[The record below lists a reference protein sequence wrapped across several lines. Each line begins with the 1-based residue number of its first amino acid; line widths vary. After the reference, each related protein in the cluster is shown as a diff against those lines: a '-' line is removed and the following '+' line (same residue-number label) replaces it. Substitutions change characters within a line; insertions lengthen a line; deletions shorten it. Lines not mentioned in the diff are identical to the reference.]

1 MTADNK
7 SGLNCSTQ
15 ENSQS
20 VSATSSFFL
29 FLPGLLDP
37 TANQGPL
44 PCCLRLHL
52 LQLLLLFPLLGLECL
67 GEKKNINI
75 GRHVTCSSDLPYHL
89 RRGRPLASLVP
100 SVASFCLL
108 HVQTWLLVDEVV
120 LSAS

>member
-1 MTADNK
+1 MIADNK

-67 GEKKNINI
+67 GRNSLILVATS
-75 GRHVTCSSDLPYHL
+75 RDLQPYLIVVVEVAPLLL
-89 RRGRPLASLVP
+89 RGLQWLLLASF
-100 SVASFCLL
+100 ASG
-108 HVQTWLLVDEVV
+108 HGGW
-120 LSAS
+120 